1 MDLALIQSCSD
12 PALKPAIV
20 EQFIEQA
27 GSTDPLAVTVK
38 IGGRSVL
45 VPEPRSVENA
55 MTTIR
60 QYSGQAVVR
69 VGITQ
74 VPAGIG
80 IRQIADI
87 DDSLLDPCENLR
99 QGTAIF
105 ARIMRIVTKWYG
117 NPKSDEALPQIFDDA
132 VYAWKTGEFEGVSVF
147 QADDPIQSAVLPVA
161 VAKPEPAEQGQEA
174 SGEALLEVPPSE
186 PKDAEIRI
194 DLTGIGGRAP

>member
-1 MDLALIQSCSD
+1 MDLAIIQSCSD

-20 EQFIEQA
+20 EQFVAQA

-38 IGGRSVL
+38 IGGRSVS
-45 VPEPRSVENA
+45 VPEPRSVEDA

-74 VPAGIG
+74 MPAGIG

-87 DDSLLDPCENLR
+87 DDSLLEPCENLR

-105 ARIMRIVTKWYG
+105 AKIMRIVTKWYG
-117 NPKSDEALPQIFDDA
+117 NPQGEEAFPQIFDDA

-147 QADDPIQSAVLPVA
+147 QADDPLQSGLPPVEILSSEA
-161 VAKPEPAEQGQEA
+161 PEQRQEA
-174 SGEALLEVPPSE
+174 YAAGTSAPLIVE
-186 PKDAEIRI
+186 PKDAEIRVH
-194 DLTGIGGRAP
+194 LTRIGASTR